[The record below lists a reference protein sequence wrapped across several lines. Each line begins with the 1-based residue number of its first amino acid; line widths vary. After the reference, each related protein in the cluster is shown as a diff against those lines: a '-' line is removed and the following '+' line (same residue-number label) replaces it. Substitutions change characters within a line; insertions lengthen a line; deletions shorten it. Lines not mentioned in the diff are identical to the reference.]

1 MLQPVTGEVPFKD
14 KLHCFMSKQMGTE
27 DGYSGVEVITRTEII
42 ILAKRTQNI
51 ELRKRELTTLIQ
63 EQFNF
68 PEGTVEVT
76 WYS

>member
-1 MLQPVTGEVPFKD
+1 MLER
-14 KLHCFMSKQMGTE
+14 MATE

-51 ELRKRELTTLIQ
+51 KDRKKEFTTLIQ
-63 EQFNF
+63 EQFNL

-76 WYS
+76 

>member
-1 MLQPVTGEVPFKD
+1 
-14 KLHCFMSKQMGTE
+14 MGTE

-51 ELRKRELTTLIQ
+51 EVRKRELTTLIQ

-68 PEGTVEVT
+68 PEGTIEVT
-76 WYS
+76 GYSQL